1 GSLIVAGAGA
11 SQISG
16 GGTLLN
22 LKFEVIG
29 SNAAQSDLT
38 WQTFRFNG
46 GTPCSTP
53 SNGHL
58 SVVNGSVSGTVTY
71 GITPQGQSARNVSGV
86 QLSAVGSSTLQ
97 TTTDSTGAYQLSN
110 FGAGA
115 YTVTPSKTGGAGQ
128 PFSTVDATRILQ
140 SIVGLTNLSAAQ
152 QAAADSDSSGDLSSL
167 DASNVLRAIVGL
179 PNTGAVGQWRF
190 LPASREYPSV
200 TTSQTNQNYQAVVV
214 GDVDGDWNAASSRIQ
229 ENEAEANVQSNP
241 ASSLFSAWMPQAD
254 TLNRF
259 DTDSPQAVTVSL
271 PANTSAATGTN
282 SFVIPITV
290 GDTTGENITGFN
302 FVLDFNSSVVQPAGT
317 GTQIGISRAGTL
329 SADFLCV
336 ANANVAGQLSVAC
349 SGAEPIEE
357 AGTLLNLRFNV
368 VGTPGAQTN
377 LTFSQFRFNAGTPQA
392 TVTNGAFRVSGGPT
406 AAMVS
411 ISGTVITPQQIGA
424 DRMQVTLTDMQGNR
438 RTAQTTRLGTFRFTN
453 VTAGETY
460 ILTVSSKRYTYAPQV
475 ITVTEDL
482 TELVFTAQ

>member
-1 GSLIVAGAGA
+1 
-11 SQISG
+11 
-16 GGTLLN
+16 
-22 LKFEVIG
+22 
-29 SNAAQSDLT
+29 
-38 WQTFRFNG
+38 
-46 GTPCSTP
+46 
-53 SNGHL
+53 
-58 SVVNGSVSGTVTY
+58 
-71 GITPQGQSARNVSGV
+71 
-86 QLSAVGSSTLQ
+86 
-97 TTTDSTGAYQLSN
+97 
-110 FGAGA
+110 
-115 YTVTPSKTGGAGQ
+115 
-128 PFSTVDATRILQ
+128 
-140 SIVGLTNLSAAQ
+140 
-152 QAAADSDSSGDLSSL
+152 
-167 DASNVLRAIVGL
+167 VLRAIVGL

-214 GDVDGDWNAASSRIQ
+214 GDVDGDWS
-229 ENEAEANVQSNP
+229 
-241 ASSLFSAWMPQAD
+241 PQAAIAQQGAEGD
-254 TLNRF
+254 SSNLLRKQSGADNLF
-259 DTDSPQAVTVSL
+259 NTDSPQAVTVSL

-302 FVLDFNSSVVQPAGT
+302 FVLDFNSSVLQPAGT

-475 ITVTEDL
+475 ITVTEEITDL
-482 TELVFTAQ
+482 SLAPVN